1 MRPDV
6 ERLPCELTVEQH
18 GAAPVLFG
26 EGRSWSGTEV
36 AFRADDVAA
45 QLGRTRRLVVVEMS
59 DQVGS
64 VLAYLGARRGGHVVL
79 LSAPEHT
86 AGLVSAWNADAVLR
100 GDGVGW
106 TLEVGRDGSAHD
118 LHPDLAVLLSTSG
131 STGSPKCVRLSR
143 QNLSSNALAI
153 AQYLDLGPEDR
164 GITTLPLH
172 YCYGLSV
179 LHSHLAVGGAVVV
192 SDTSVLDEC
201 FWRAVDE
208 HRVSSIAAVP
218 HMLELIDR
226 VGTER
231 LAAASLR
238 RLTVAGGR
246 TPPETVQRYAELGAR
261 QGWDLYVMYGQTE
274 ATARM
279 AYLPPEL
286 ARIRPDAIGVAI
298 PGGRLDL
305 APVDEAVAG
314 AHGEDV
320 GELVYD
326 GPNVMMGYAA
336 SAEDLQRGPEVT
348 ELRTGDLARRAPD
361 GLFEVV
367 GRTGRIAKLY
377 GLRLD
382 LDHLERLLAADGVAA
397 YCVESGH
404 AIAAVTTATCPD
416 AVARRLRSL
425 AGLPRSAVSVARV
438 EQLPRTAS
446 GKPDRHG
453 VVAAV
458 DGVDLRSTAAPTAA
472 PSAPAAAT
480 DGVRQVLRSALDLD
494 HVGAQDTFVS
504 LGGDSLSYVEVS
516 LALEELLGELP
527 PNWHTTPVAAL
538 ERRAQGAHRQ
548 EGAPTPTWRSVETS
562 LVLRAG
568 AIALVVSSHAGL
580 FRLRG
585 GAHVLLA
592 VAGYNFARFLLR
604 PDRPTLRPDTV
615 RSIARIA
622 VPSSIW
628 LALLA
633 LWSSGYDWSGAA
645 LLNSYLGPAR
655 WTSSW
660 RYWFVES
667 LVLVLL
673 VATLVTSLPPVRR
686 WERRR
691 PLAVPAGLL
700 ALTLLGRFDLVTF
713 GPTPEPLLAPH
724 RVAWCFVLGWCI
736 ARADRMWS
744 RAAVSVVTL
753 LVVPGFFGETSRDV
767 VVVLGLLALTWCRTV
782 AVPRWST
789 AAIGTL
795 AGASLYIY
803 LTHYQVF
810 LPLADHGVPPVLG
823 VLASFAVGIAMWRL
837 ADPLV
842 ERLLRPSRRSV
853 PS

>member
-1 MRPDV
+1 
-6 ERLPCELTVEQH
+6 
-18 GAAPVLFG
+18 
-26 EGRSWSGTEV
+26 
-36 AFRADDVAA
+36 
-45 QLGRTRRLVVVEMS
+45 
-59 DQVGS
+59 
-64 VLAYLGARRGGHVVL
+64 
-79 LSAPEHT
+79 
-86 AGLVSAWNADAVLR
+86 
-100 GDGVGW
+100 
-106 TLEVGRDGSAHD
+106 
-118 LHPDLAVLLSTSG
+118 
-131 STGSPKCVRLSR
+131 
-143 QNLSSNALAI
+143 
-153 AQYLDLGPEDR
+153 
-164 GITTLPLH
+164 
-172 YCYGLSV
+172 
-179 LHSHLAVGGAVVV
+179 
-192 SDTSVLDEC
+192 
-201 FWRAVDE
+201 
-208 HRVSSIAAVP
+208 
-218 HMLELIDR
+218 
-226 VGTER
+226 
-231 LAAASLR
+231 
-238 RLTVAGGR
+238 
-246 TPPETVQRYAELGAR
+246 
-261 QGWDLYVMYGQTE
+261 
-274 ATARM
+274 M

-286 ARIRPDAIGVAI
+286 ARRRPDAIGVAI
-298 PGGRLDL
+298 PGGRLEL

-314 AHGEDV
+314 AHGDDI
-320 GELVYD
+320 GELVYA
-326 GPNVMMGYAA
+326 GPNVMMGYAT
-336 SAEDLQRGPEVT
+336 SVEDLQRGAEVS

-382 LDHLERLLAADGVAA
+382 LDHLERLLAADGIAA

-404 AIAAVTTATCPD
+404 TIAAVTTATCPD
-416 AVARRLRSL
+416 AVARRLREL

-438 EQLPRTAS
+438 EQLARTAS

-458 DGVDLRSTAAPTAA
+458 EGVDPWSTAGHSAA
-472 PSAPAAAT
+472 PSAPAGAT
-480 DGVRQVLRSALDLD
+480 DGVRRMLCSALDLD

-538 ERRAQGAHRQ
+538 EQLAEAARGEVSFAASPGWRR
-548 EGAPTPTWRSVETS
+548 VETS

-604 PDRPTLRPDTV
+604 PDRPTLRPDTI

-686 WERRR
+686 WERRS

-700 ALTLLGRFDLVTF
+700 ALSLLGRFDLVTL

-736 ARADRMWS
+736 ARADRTWS

-767 VVVLGLLALTWCRTV
+767 VVVLGLLALIWCRTV
-782 AVPRWST
+782 VVPRWST
-789 AAIGTL
+789 AAIGSL

-810 LPLADHGVPPVLG
+810 VPLAEHGVPPVLG

>member
-6 ERLPCELTVEQH
+6 ERLPCELAVEQH
-18 GAAPVLFG
+18 GDAPLLLG
-26 EGRSWSGTEV
+26 EGASWSGTEV
-36 AFRADDVAA
+36 ASRADEVAA

-59 DQVGS
+59 DRVGS

-86 AGLVSAWNADAVLR
+86 EGLASAWNADAVIR
-100 GDGVGW
+100 GDGTGW
-106 TLEVGRDGSAHD
+106 SLEVGRDGSAHD

-131 STGSPKCVRLSR
+131 TTGSPKCVRLSR

-179 LHSHLAVGGAVVV
+179 LHSHLAVGAAVVV

-231 LAAASLR
+231 LDAASLR

-246 TPPETVQRYAELGAR
+246 TSPETVRRYAELGAR
-261 QGWDLYVMYGQTE
+261 QGWDLFVMYGQTE

-286 ARIRPDAIGVAI
+286 ARRRPEAIGVAI
-298 PGGRLDL
+298 PGGRLEL

-314 AHGEDV
+314 AHGDDV
-320 GELVYD
+320 GELVYA
-326 GPNVMMGYAA
+326 GPNVMMGYAT
-336 SAEDLQRGPEVT
+336 SVEDLQRGAELV
-348 ELRTGDLARRAPD
+348 ELRTGDLARRGPD

-367 GRTGRIAKLY
+367 GRVGRIAKLY

-382 LDHLERLLAADGVAA
+382 LDHLERLLAADGIEA
-397 YCVESGH
+397 YCVESEH
-404 AIAAVTTATCPD
+404 TIAAVTTAPCPD
-416 AVARRLRSL
+416 VVARRLREL

-438 EQLPRTAS
+438 TELARTAS
-446 GKPDRHG
+446 GKPDRRG
-453 VVAAV
+453 VVDALAPLEPT
-458 DGVDLRSTAAPTAA
+458 GGGAGPAAPTE
-472 PSAPAAAT
+472 
-480 DGVRQVLRSALDLD
+480 GVRQVLCAALDRD
-494 HVGAQDTFVS
+494 RIGAEDTFVS

-527 PNWHTTPVAAL
+527 PKWHTTPVAVL
-538 ERRAQGAHRQ
+538 ERLAAARADETSTATSG
-548 EGAPTPTWRSVETS
+548 WRRIETS
-562 LVLRAG
+562 LALRAG

-645 LLNSYLGPAR
+645 LLNSYVGPAW

-667 LVLVLL
+667 LVLVLV

-686 WERRR
+686 WERRN

-700 ALTLLGRFDLVTF
+700 ALTLLGRFDLITL

-736 ARADRMWS
+736 ARADRTWS
-744 RAAVSVVTL
+744 RAAVSIVAL

-767 VVVLGLLALTWCRTV
+767 VVVLGLLALIWCRTV

-810 LPLADHGVPPVLG
+810 LPLAEHGVPPVLG
-823 VLASFAVGIAMWRL
+823 VLASFAVGTAMWRL